1 MTKIEWT
8 HPPGFK
14 GETWNPVTGC
24 TPISEGCENCYAQRF
39 LKRKL
44 WSYGPEVTIHDDR
57 LVIPSR
63 WRKPRFCF
71 VCSMSDIFHESVP
84 SEFIDQ
90 VFSVMLEDTRHI
102 FVILTKRPRRALDW
116 IEAYRYNSH
125 GLIPQHVWWGV
136 TAENQKRADERIPVL
151 LQIPAAVRFVSV
163 EPMIGPVDLRP
174 AHDAAYDTGVC
185 PVVKVGWIIIGAE
198 TGPGRRPCR
207 LEWVRNLVQQCQA
220 AGVAVFVKK
229 LEIDGKVTGNVA
241 DWPADLRVREYPR

>member
-8 HPPGFK
+8 
-14 GETWNPVTGC
+14 ERTWNPITGC
-24 TPISEGCENCYAQRF
+24 TAISPGCANCYARRMAHRLAGRVGYPAAPNEF
-39 LKRKL
+39 DVTLR
-44 WSYGPEVTIHDDR
+44 PER
-57 LVIPSR
+57 LGEPLS
-63 WRKPRFCF
+63 WRKPSTVF
-71 VCSMSDIFHESVP
+71 VCSMADLFHKDVP
-84 SEFIDQ
+84 DEWIDEIWATMLLTPEHTYQ
-90 VFSVMLEDTRHI
+90 V
-102 FVILTKRPRRALDW
+102 LTKRADRMREFLTAMPIDPVPPNIW
-116 IEAYRYNSH
+116 I
-125 GLIPQHVWWGV
+125 GV
-136 TAENQKRADERIPVL
+136 TAEDQQRANERIPYL
-151 LQIPAAVRFVSV
+151 LQTPAAVRFVSV